1 MKSLFV
7 ALIVPMFCTG
17 CSSTAPAPQ
26 PAREP
31 PKSLLDE
38 ADAKLSA
45 EDYKGAS
52 ALYGEFVKAQ
62 PGNAHAARAHAT
74 QIVLNRLL
82 DSQTELERVK
92 RNEEL
97 PRIRRDLS
105 ERQSEV
111 ERLKAENAKLRADLE
126 RLRSIDLQTLPGTKK

>member
-1 MKSLFV
+1 MKSLFA
-7 ALIVPMFCTG
+7 ALIVAMLCAG
-17 CSSTAPAPQ
+17 CSTAPAPQ

-38 ADAKLSA
+38 ADTKLSV

-62 PGNAHAARAHAT
+62 PGNAQAARARAT
-74 QIVLNRLL
+74 QTVLSRLL

-126 RLRSIDLQTLPGTKK
+126 RLRSIDLQTLPGIKK

>member
-7 ALIVPMFCTG
+7 TLIVGMLCTG
-17 CSSTAPAPQ
+17 CSTALAPAPS
-26 PAREP
+26 
-31 PKSLLDE
+31 KSLLDQ

-52 ALYGEFVKAQ
+52 ASYGEFVKAN
-62 PGNAHAARAHAT
+62 PRNAQAARARAT
-74 QIVLNRLL
+74 QIALDRLL
-82 DSQTELERVK
+82 DSQAELDRAK

-105 ERQSEV
+105 ERQNEL
-111 ERLKAENAKLRADLE
+111 ERLKGENAKLRADIE
-126 RLRSIDLQTLPGTKK
+126 RLRNIDLQTLPGIKK